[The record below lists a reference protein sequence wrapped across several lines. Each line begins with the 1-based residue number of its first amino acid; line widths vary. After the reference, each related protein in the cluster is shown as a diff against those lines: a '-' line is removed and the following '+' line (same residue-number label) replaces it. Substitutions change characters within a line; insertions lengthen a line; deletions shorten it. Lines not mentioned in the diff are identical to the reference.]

1 MAKSKKPVSAPRGHG
16 RLDTQ
21 RKRAPKARDPK
32 AAGGQNRVDSQSL
45 GAAAPPPSS
54 SPKAAGGQAGRAN
67 HADTAAAPPP
77 SLPETIALIRSA
89 HRKRQFAMEQRKR
102 LMNALGAFLRT
113 ALGWTLELP
122 DAERKRIAEK
132 AETLIDIGRSC
143 AKGKRPD
150 IVDAEYSE
158 WEQVIQA
165 ALAGCIPWDAL
176 ESDNTKRMEALSVTL
191 PVWECWAKDVRG
203 FGARSLATLVAEI
216 GDLNNYATVARV
228 WKRMGVGVIDGVR
241 QGGLT
246 KSASKE
252 QWIEHGYKAK
262 RRALLFVVGDC
273 LVKSNGD
280 GYYRAVYLGRK
291 QYEIAKAMEHGL
303 LVAPA
308 ARIPKAKREQYV
320 SEGVIHK
327 RAQRY
332 MEKRLLQHLWQA
344 WRAQEPDNDMTVA
357 A

>member
-1 MAKSKKPVSAPRGHG
+1 MAKSQKTVSAPGGHISG
-16 RLDTQ
+16 DDHNAI
-21 RKRAPKARDPK
+21 APKARTHK
-32 AAGGQNRVDSQSL
+32 AAGGHVSVDSQDL
-45 GAAAPPPSS
+45 GAAAPPPT
-54 SPKAAGGQAGRAN
+54 SPKAAGGQRKRATHEGVAAG
-67 HADTAAAPPP
+67 PPP

-122 DAERKRIAEK
+122 DSERKRIAEK
-132 AETLIDIGRSC
+132 AETLVDIGRSC

-150 IVDAEYSE
+150 IVDAEYSA

-191 PVWECWAKDVRG
+191 PVWERWAKDVRG

-216 GDLNNYATVARV
+216 GDLDNYATVARV
-228 WKRMGVGVIDGVR
+228 WKRMGVGVLDGVR
-241 QGGLT
+241 QGGLS

-252 QWIEHGYKAK
+252 QWIEHGYKAR

-291 QYEIAKAMEHGL
+291 QYEIAKAMERGL

-308 ARIPKAKREQYV
+308 ARIPKTKREQYV
-320 SEGVIHK
+320 SDGVIHK

-332 MEKRLLQHLWQA
+332 MEKRLLKHLWQA
-344 WRAQEPDNDMTVA
+344 WRAQKPDNDMTVA

>member
-1 MAKSKKPVSAPRGHG
+1 MAKSKKTVSAPRGHNVIVNHD
-16 RLDTQ
+16 RI
-21 RKRAPKARDPK
+21 APKARTPK
-32 AAGGQNRVDSQSL
+32 AAGGHIYVDDRGL
-45 GAAAPPPSS
+45 DAAVPPPS
-54 SPKAAGGQAGRAN
+54 SPKAAGGLSRHAN
-67 HADTAAAPPP
+67 HTSIAAAPPL

-122 DAERKRIAEK
+122 DAERKRIADK
-132 AETLIDIGRSC
+132 AETLVDIGRLC

-150 IVDAEYSE
+150 IVDADYIE

-165 ALAGCIPWDAL
+165 ALAGCVPWDAL
-176 ESDNTKRMEALSVTL
+176 ESDNTKRMEAASVTL
-191 PVWECWAKDVRG
+191 PVWDRWAKDVRG

-216 GDLNNYATVARV
+216 GDLDNYATVARV
-228 WKRMGVGVIDGVR
+228 WKRMGVGVLDGVR
-241 QGGLT
+241 QGGLS

-308 ARIPKAKREQYV
+308 ARIPKAMREQYV
-320 SEGVIHK
+320 FEGVIHK

-332 MEKRLLQHLWQA
+332 MEKRLLKHLWQA
-344 WRAQEPDNDMTVA
+344 WRAQKPDNDMTVA

>member
-1 MAKSKKPVSAPRGHG
+1 MAKSKKTVSAPRGQN
-16 RLDTQ
+16 RFDNQPTI
-21 RKRAPKARDPK
+21 APKARPHK
-32 AAGGQNRVDSQSL
+32 AAGGHQSRDNQISD
-45 GAAAPPPSS
+45 AAAPPPS
-54 SPKAAGGQAGRAN
+54 PKAAGG
-67 HADTAAAPPP
+67 HAHLDNQSHAAAAPPL

-132 AETLIDIGRSC
+132 AETLVDIGRSC

-191 PVWECWAKDVRG
+191 PVWDRWAKDVRG

-228 WKRMGVGVIDGVR
+228 WKRMGVAVMDGVR

-252 QWIEHGYKAK
+252 QWIEHGYKAR

-291 QYEIAKAMEHGL
+291 QYEIAKAVERGL
-303 LVAPA
+303 LIAPA

-332 MEKRLLQHLWQA
+332 MEKRLLKHLWQA
-344 WRAQEPDNDMTVA
+344 WRAQEPDNDITVA